1 MYGLRLFITNEL
13 EEKRNEDIR
22 KGKFVGWKDLYIWYC
37 I

>member
-1 MYGLRLFITNEL
+1 MYGLRLFIMNEL